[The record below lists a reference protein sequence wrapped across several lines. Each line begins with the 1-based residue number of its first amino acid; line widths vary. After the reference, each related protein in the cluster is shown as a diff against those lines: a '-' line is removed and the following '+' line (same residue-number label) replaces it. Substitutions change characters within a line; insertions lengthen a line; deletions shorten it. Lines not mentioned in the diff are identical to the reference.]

1 VRGQPGLPGGR
12 LPEHLYPTAAAQPV
26 GLDQHRQPALRPRQG
41 KRLGIIGP
49 NGAGKTTTFNMIAG
63 FFKPTAGS
71 IEFEGKRISGLSPH
85 RISRAGIGR
94 TFQNVRAFRELSVY
108 DHVMAGALA
117 HELHY
122 KPTARQVQE
131 VEQILAIS
139 HLSEHRDT
147 SVKNLTL
154 AAQRQIELATA
165 LATKPKLLLL
175 DELMAG
181 LTFVEIDQMLDQLR
195 VINQEMGITLIV
207 VEHVMKVIMTLCQ
220 RILVLSYG
228 KIIADGSPQEI
239 AANKTVIEAYLGEEN
254 SYA

>member
-1 VRGQPGLPGGR
+1 MSAILEVKHLRKAFGGVVAVEDNNFTVERG
-12 LPEHLYPTAAAQPV
+12 T
-26 GLDQHRQPALRPRQG
+26 
-41 KRLGIIGP
+41 RLGIIGP

-63 FFKPTAGS
+63 FFKPTSGT
-71 IEFEGKRISGLSPH
+71 IEFEGRRISGLTPH
-85 RISRAGIGR
+85 RISQFGIGR
-94 TFQNVRAFRELSVY
+94 TFQNVRAFRELTVY

-122 KPTARQVQE
+122 QPTAKQVQE
-131 VEQILAIS
+131 VEHILVLA
-139 HLSEHRDT
+139 HLSEQRNT
-147 SVKNLTL
+147 TVKNLTL

-181 LTFVEIDQMLDQLR
+181 LTFVEIDQMLDLLR

-207 VEHVMKVIMTLCQ
+207 VEHVMRVIMTLCQ

-239 AANKTVIEAYLGEEN
+239 STNKTVIEAYLGQED
-254 SYA
+254 SHA

>member
-1 VRGQPGLPGGR
+1 MSALLEVKSLRKAFGGVVAVEDNNFSVERG
-12 LPEHLYPTAAAQPV
+12 V
-26 GLDQHRQPALRPRQG
+26 
-41 KRLGIIGP
+41 RLGIIGP

-63 FFKPTAGS
+63 YYKPTSGS
-71 IEFEGKRISGLSPH
+71 IEFEGRRISGLKPH
-85 RISRAGIGR
+85 RISQLGIGR

-117 HELHY
+117 HEMHY
-122 KPTARQVQE
+122 RPTAKQVQE
-131 VEQILAIS
+131 VEHILELTRLAEQR
-139 HLSEHRDT
+139 HT
-147 SVKNLTL
+147 SVKNLTI

-181 LTFVEIDQMLDQLR
+181 LTFVEIDQLLDLLR
-195 VINQEMGITLIV
+195 MINQEMGITLIV

-228 KIIADGSPQEI
+228 KIIADGSPQAI
-239 AANKTVIEAYLGEEN
+239 STNKTVIEAYLGEE
-254 SYA
+254 STHA

>member
-1 VRGQPGLPGGR
+1 
-12 LPEHLYPTAAAQPV
+12 
-26 GLDQHRQPALRPRQG
+26 
-41 KRLGIIGP
+41 LGIIGP

-63 FFKPTAGS
+63 FFKPTSGT
-71 IEFEGKRISGLSPH
+71 IEFEGRRISGLTPH
-85 RISRAGIGR
+85 RISQFGIGR
-94 TFQNVRAFRELSVY
+94 TFQNVRAFRELTVY

-122 KPTARQVQE
+122 QPTAKQVQE
-131 VEQILAIS
+131 VEHILVLA
-139 HLSEHRDT
+139 HLSEQRNT
-147 SVKNLTL
+147 TVKNLTL

-181 LTFVEIDQMLDQLR
+181 LTFVEIDQMLDLLR

-207 VEHVMKVIMTLCQ
+207 VEHVMRVIMTLCQ

-239 AANKTVIEAYLGEEN
+239 STNKTVIEAYLGQED
-254 SYA
+254 SHA